1 VPRRQRNEPIALAA
15 EEWIGAD
22 DERVHSLLGQ
32 DCEGRVQIV
41 FAVCTEHFELL
52 SDRARHLLRGFRLG
66 LGIGITRVDE
76 NADHGGV
83 GDQLAYQLQALRPQR
98 VEEQADAREV
108 APRSAEAGHEAL
120 LDRVA
125 AAIED
130 DRNRRGGLLCRQ
142 S

>member
-1 VPRRQRNEPIALAA
+1 MHADQFGCECGQLIDPIRPA
-15 EEWIGAD
+15 EFD
-22 DERVHSLLGQ
+22 DDVLTLDPAE
-32 DCEGRVQIV
+32 
-41 FAVCTEHFELL
+41 
-52 SDRARHLLRGFRLG
+52 
-66 LGIGITRVDE
+66 
-76 NADHGGV
+76 
-83 GDQLAYQLQALRPQR
+83 LAYQLQALRPQR